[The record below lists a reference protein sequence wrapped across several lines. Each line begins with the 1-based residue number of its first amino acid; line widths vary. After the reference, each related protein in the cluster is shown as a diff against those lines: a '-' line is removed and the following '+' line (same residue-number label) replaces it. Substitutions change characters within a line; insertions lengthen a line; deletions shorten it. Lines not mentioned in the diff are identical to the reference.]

1 MSILFE
7 PASIGRMTVK
17 NRLVRAAT
25 VEKIAGEDGQCTP
38 PLMDLYRHLAEGGVG
53 MIITGGAYPQRNGRG
68 HPAMIGLHRDEV
80 IDGYRELTD
89 LVHRYDA
96 RIVAQIMHCG
106 RQGASEVVGGPLMAP
121 SAVPNLLGVTP
132 VAMSQKQVA
141 ETVKNFGRAA
151 LRAKRAG
158 FDGVQIHAAHGYLIH
173 EFLSPQ
179 TNRRKDAWG
188 GSFKK
193 RKKFLLDI
201 YQAMRR
207 LVGTDFP
214 VLLRM
219 NATDYVKNGLQPKE
233 AVQIAQEMSS
243 LGVDAIEVSAGTWE
257 TSFYRSRGNIPKDY
271 WLYARAEG
279 KEKEKIRR
287 RFVQIAKRVKFQEA
301 YLLKYARVI
310 KKKIRCPLILVGG
323 LRTAKVMEK
332 ILQEGAA
339 DFISMCRP
347 LIRDPEFPNLIRR
360 GLAKKSTC
368 LNCNLCMTNKPAI
381 CYQMRLRPPHF

>member
-7 PASIGRMTVK
+7 PGSIGNMTLK

-38 PLMDLYRHLAEGGVG
+38 QLMDLYTHLAEGGVG

-121 SAVPNLLGVTP
+121 SAVPNLLGVIP
-132 VAMSQKQVA
+132 VAMSQKQVMD
-141 ETVKNFGRAA
+141 TIQNFGRAA

-193 RKKFLLDI
+193 R
-201 YQAMRR
+201 R
-207 LVGTDFP
+207 
-214 VLLRM
+214 
-219 NATDYVKNGLQPKE
+219 
-233 AVQIAQEMSS
+233 
-243 LGVDAIEVSAGTWE
+243 
-257 TSFYRSRGNIPKDY
+257 
-271 WLYARAEG
+271 
-279 KEKEKIRR
+279 
-287 RFVQIAKRVKFQEA
+287 
-301 YLLKYARVI
+301 
-310 KKKIRCPLILVGG
+310 
-323 LRTAKVMEK
+323 
-332 ILQEGAA
+332 
-339 DFISMCRP
+339 
-347 LIRDPEFPNLIRR
+347 
-360 GLAKKSTC
+360 
-368 LNCNLCMTNKPAI
+368 
-381 CYQMRLRPPHF
+381 